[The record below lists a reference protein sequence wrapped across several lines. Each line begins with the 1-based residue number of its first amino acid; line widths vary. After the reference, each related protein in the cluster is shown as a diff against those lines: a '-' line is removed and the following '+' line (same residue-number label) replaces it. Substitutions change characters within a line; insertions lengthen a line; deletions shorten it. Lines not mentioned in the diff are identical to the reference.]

1 MNEVE
6 KWASKIEKGLVNFV
20 RQVRIDTVTHIRL
33 ATPVDTNQARSNWQ
47 LGDTISQGPLW
58 DATEINKED
67 LKKANTVPFYKNFY
81 IINNLPYIIALER
94 GWSAQAPQGMVKLT
108 VELMQAEINNKKL

>member
-1 MNEVE
+1 MNELE
-6 KWASKIEKGLVNFV
+6 QWASKIEKGLVDFV
-20 RQVRIDTVTHIRL
+20 RQVRIDTVTHIQL

-47 LGDTISQGPLW
+47 LGDTISQVPLFGV
-58 DATEINKED
+58 TEINTD
-67 LKKANTVPFYKNFY
+67 ALNKAKIVPFYKNFY

-94 GWSAQAPQGMVKLT
+94 GHSSLAPQGMVKIT

>member
-1 MNEVE
+1 MNELE
-6 KWASKIEKGLVNFV
+6 QWIAAKNKALVNFV

-47 LGDTISQGPLW
+47 LGGSVSQTPLVGKITVDD
-58 DATEINKED
+58 DAAE
-67 LKKANTVPFYKNFY
+67 KANLVPFYEKFY

-94 GWSAQAPQGMVKLT
+94 GWSAQAPQGMVKIT
-108 VELMQAEINNKKL
+108 VELMQAKINSKKL

>member
-20 RQVRIDTVTHIRL
+20 RQVRIDTVTHIQL

-47 LGDTISQGPLW
+47 LGDTISQVPLW
-58 DATEINKED
+58 DTTEINKED